1 MLNLN
6 QNIKSNLNVAKVLS
20 LAVLMVILTSA
31 ANLFADGNTFYSK
44 SGQTDPTSRDSWNT
58 QRDGNGSKPGRDN
71 TFTSGD
77 IFCIQYGHSMTLSN
91 NWTISGTGALL
102 IIERSNNSNGTLT
115 LDLSN
120 TGYMSVMDLQ
130 IDGNLNVNGT
140 GTDSLI
146 INGGSFTR
154 GVSSTISS
162 SIRLTMSGSSATSTI
177 PSISLY
183 RLILN
188 RSLGLNLNGNV
199 TVSNSVILTNGVLKT
214 GNYSLSFTNTALNT
228 TETYLNRIDGTAIM
242 QSRSIPTSFT
252 FLGAYFGTG
261 SDNLGSV
268 SMTRTTGAAGVITN
282 GSNNSIACNWDITAQ
297 NQPVNGKSMTYNW
310 FSTWD
315 YGNTF
320 NQFNNGQVYYSTDN
334 GASWAT
340 IGNAGNA
347 STGTT
352 TRAMTI
358 STTHYSKWVVAST
371 NSPLPVSLSSFT
383 SSVKNNSVTLNWSTI
398 SEINNKGFEIERTE
412 AGINDYAKVG
422 FVDGKGTTNQVSN
435 YSFLDSKLNSGKYS
449 YRIKQVDFNGNFEYF
464 SLNSGIEIGAPKK
477 FTLSQNYPNPFNP
490 STKIDYEIPAD
501 SKVSIAIYDISGKEV
516 QQIVNEYQKAGYY
529 TAQFNASQLSS
540 GTYFYKLSVNNT
552 TGTEVLTKKMTLIK

>member
-1 MLNLN
+1 M
-6 QNIKSNLNVAKVLS
+6 AKVLS
-20 LAVLMVILTSA
+20 LAILMVILTSA
-31 ANLFADGNTFYSK
+31 ANLFADNTYYSINNNNP
-44 SGQTDPTSRDSWNT
+44 SIYTSWNSRT
-58 QRDGNGSKPGRDN
+58 N
-71 TFTSGD
+71 
-77 IFCIQYGHSMTLSN
+77 
-91 NWTISGTGALL
+91 GTGSNPSTFNNNTDLF
-102 IIERSNNSNGTLT
+102 IIQAGHTMTIASGSNWSISAQLQLNTGANLMINGRTLTINGTLT
-115 LDLSN
+115 NNSGSITGSTSSN
-120 TGYMSVMDLQ
+120 
-130 IDGNLNVNGT
+130 
-140 GTDSLI
+140 LI
-146 INGGSFTR
+146 IGGSGANISIPGMTLNNFT
-154 GVSSTISS
+154 I
-162 SIRLTMSGSSATSTI
+162 
-177 PSISLY
+177 
-183 RLILN
+183 N
-188 RSLGLNLNGNV
+188 RSNGVTLTGDV
-199 TVSNSVILTNGVLKT
+199 TVSNTLTLTNGVLNT
-214 GNYSLSFTNTALNT
+214 STSSVIFTSSANNPTESNTK
-228 TETYLNRIDGTAIM
+228 RIDGTAVM

-252 FLGAYFGTG
+252 FLGAYFGAG
-261 SDNLGSV
+261 SDNLGTV

-435 YSFLDSKLNSGKYS
+435 YSFSDSKLNSGKYS

-501 SKVSIAIYDISGKEV
+501 SKVNIVIYDISGKEV
-516 QQIVNEYQKAGYY
+516 QQIVNEYHKAGYY